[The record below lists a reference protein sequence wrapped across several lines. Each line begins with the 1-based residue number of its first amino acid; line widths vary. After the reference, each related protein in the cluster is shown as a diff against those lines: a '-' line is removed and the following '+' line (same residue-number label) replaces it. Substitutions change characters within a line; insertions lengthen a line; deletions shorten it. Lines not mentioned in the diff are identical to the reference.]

1 MRSNGQSRAD
11 QRHTRQFAYD
21 HSEADRARHRRY
33 NRSEKGRLRNL
44 RHNAKRREDPKYD
57 DYRANKLV
65 WDRRNHFF
73 RYGVLMDQK
82 MTRFPWLR
90 NKYSARQLFTRMT
103 GIDVV
108 TGAIDFT
115 QPRRNKLGKYRI
127 KSAPQSA
134 LGVYSRLTG
143 LKVN

>member
-11 QRHTRQFAYD
+11 QRHTRQFACD

-57 DYRANKLV
+57 DYPANKLV

-82 MTRFPWLR
+82 MTRFPWLA
-90 NKYSARQLFTRMT
+90 NNYSASQLFRMAT
-103 GIDVV
+103 GFDPQN
-108 TGAIDFT
+108 GSFMDFT
-115 QPRRNKLGKYRI
+115 QPRTR
-127 KSAPQSA
+127 KSDGGSEPESA
-134 LGVYSRLTG
+134 LDYFCRMTGV
-143 LKVN
+143 KI